1 MTHPNDDTLLLLVY
15 GELPAEQVTECESH
29 VAVCEACRA
38 ELDRLEAAR
47 VALDDAL
54 PAVTGRRGRFDW
66 MAIALAVAAVLAGV
80 LMTRPRPT
88 PTVGTHWAPTTTW
101 SLTAG
106 YVTGGSAIKDIDA
119 QLTRL
124 EQERSYGFPN

>member
-1 MTHPNDDTLLLLVY
+1 MTHPNDDTLLLLAY
-15 GELPAEQVTECESH
+15 DELPVEQAIALDSH
-29 VAVCEACRA
+29 IAVCEPCRA
-38 ELDRLEAAR
+38 DLERLAR
-47 VALDDAL
+47 ARAALDDTRS
-54 PAVTGRRGRFDW
+54 PVTGRRARRDW
-66 MAIALAVAAVLAGV
+66 TAIALAAAAVLAGV

-88 PTVGTHWAPTTTW
+88 PIVAHWTPTTTW

-106 YVTGGSAIKDIDA
+106 YVTGGSAMKDIDA